1 MFEKVKNKKTKI
13 LNALVELSH
22 FLGNSS
28 LQLTILGEG
37 NSSAKVMDGEEK
49 GTFLVKAS
57 GTCLETIKAEEF
69 VHLKLETIMR
79 LLKVNNPSDDIIQ
92 RVFKEALVDSVQ
104 TLRPSVETL
113 LHAVCLNIDGVNF
126 IGHTHP
132 ISVNIL
138 VCSKSFPEN
147 LKGRIYP
154 DEIVVLGMDSVLIS
168 YTDPGVKLAQKVKK
182 ELDNFIEQHQQPPK
196 VLYLQNHGLIA
207 LGSSAKDVKNI
218 TLTANKAAWI
228 RIGASCLGGIN
239 SLTPQEIKHIA
250 HRLDEKYRQNFL
262 AGEK

>member
-13 LNALVELSH
+13 LDALVELSH

-57 GTCLETIKAEEF
+57 GTCLETVGAGEF
-69 VHLKLETIMR
+69 VHLKLGNIMKLLTIE
-79 LLKVNNPSDDIIQ
+79 NPTDDIVQ
-92 RVFKEALVDSVQ
+92 KVFKKALVDPDQ

-113 LHAVCLNIDGVNF
+113 LHAVCLAIDGINF
-126 IGHTHP
+126 VGHTHP
-132 ISVNIL
+132 ISVGIL
-138 VCSKSFPEN
+138 VCSKRFPEN

-154 DEIVVLGMDSVLIS
+154 DEIVVLGMDSIFIS
-168 YTDPGVKLAQKVKK
+168 YTDPGVKLAQKIKR
-182 ELDNFIEQHQQPPK
+182 ELDSFIRKHQQPPK
-196 VLYLQNHGLIA
+196 VIYLQNHGLVA
-207 LGSSAKDVKNI
+207 LGSSAKEVKNI

-228 RIGASCLGGIN
+228 RIGASYLGGIN

-250 HRLDEKYRQNFL
+250 HRLDEKYRQMFL
-262 AGEK
+262 SGEK